1 MKTFKTLPTNEEFFK
16 KYAILVPTLNILGYL
31 AQIVSALTEIGVIY
45 LIIYTSLR
53 DFFPAIATF
62 GATIGSGIG
71 TAFIELGLRK
81 FLPFSIRAI
90 LFKRFQG
97 LDRIMTIF
105 VILAC
110 ILLLAASGYLSFKGS
125 KAIVEAAA
133 PEPVI
138 ITTLMA
144 DSTATDKKKDAYTLY
159 KGDSIEIVSRYT
171 NQLQALETSAKSA
184 IAAGKIELR
193 NVEAKERLT
202 GQAFGTQK
210 RNIRQQIAD
219 IQSEKDARVAKLE
232 IEKAKEL
239 AGISKERKSLVQK
252 IEADHN
258 AQKDSIQLYNN
269 GAVEKVS
276 KQVKN
281 YGGGLAW
288 FTVVCLIVFILSVV
302 LNEVHQKGSGIEEI
316 PQPNQYLF
324 EEGVFAALRN
334 AVSDRLNYIFHSRIR
349 RWADQTPAPLEPAP
363 PPTLYDVVSTPQ
375 PRRKIGTPKQAVAQS
390 MATTKNLFQIPPG
403 YLRKPE
409 IQNKATPLVADQG
422 TEAYEQRIFSLIQ
435 QTKNAT
441 PEACEAIELSAKD
454 IISLYLNKPAESLEV
469 QHFYN
474 ACKAHVEG
482 IGENPFA
489 HHRTIVQGFT
499 KQEATGK
506 NRTCEHCNQPYI
518 YRHHKQKF
526 CTEACRI
533 AAFEAR
539 KGRKLFKSDFK
550 KQQA

>member
-45 LIIYTSLR
+45 LIVYTSLR
-53 DFFPAIATF
+53 DFFPAIAGF
-62 GATIGSGIG
+62 GATIGSAIG
-71 TAFIELGLRK
+71 TAFIEIGLRK
-81 FLPFSIRAI
+81 FLPFSVRAI

-97 LDRIMTIF
+97 LDRVMTIF

-110 ILLLAASGYLSFKGS
+110 ILLLSASGYLSFKGS
-125 KAIVEAAA
+125 KTIVEAAA
-133 PEPVI
+133 PEPI
-138 ITTLMA
+138 ILTTSMA
-144 DSTATDKKKDAYTLY
+144 DSTAADKKTEAYALY
-159 KGDSIEIVSRYT
+159 KGDSIEIESRYT
-171 NQLQALETSAKSA
+171 NQFQALETSAKSA
-184 IAAGKIELR
+184 ITAGKIELR

-210 RNIRQQIAD
+210 RNIRKQIAD
-219 IQSEKDARVAKLE
+219 IEAEKDARVAQLE
-232 IEKAKEL
+232 VEKAKEM
-239 AGISKERKSLVQK
+239 AEISTERKNSVQK
-252 IEADHN
+252 IEADYN
-258 AQKDSIQLYNN
+258 VRKDSIHLYNN
-269 GAVEKVS
+269 SAVEKVTR
-276 KQVKN
+276 QVKS

-288 FTVVCLIVFILSVV
+288 FTVICLIVFILSVV

-349 RWADQTPAPLEPAP
+349 KWADQTPAPLEPAP
-363 PPTLYDVVSTPQ
+363 PPTLYEVVSTPQ
-375 PRRKIGTPKQAVAQS
+375 PRRKIGIPAQPAHQS
-390 MATTKNLFQIPPG
+390 ASTTKNLFPIPPG

-409 IQNKATPLVADQG
+409 IQNRATSLVADQG
-422 TEAYEQRIFSLIQ
+422 TDAYEHTVFSLIR
-435 QTKNAT
+435 QTTNAT

-454 IISLYLNKPAESLEV
+454 VISLYLNKPAESSEV
-469 QHFYN
+469 QQFYN
-474 ACKAHVEG
+474 ACKAHIEG
-482 IGENPFA
+482 NGENPFS
-489 HHRTIVQGFT
+489 HHRTIIQGFT
-499 KQEATGK
+499 KQEASGK
-506 NRTCEHCNQPYI
+506 NRICEHCNQPYI

-526 CTEACRI
+526 CSEACRI

-539 KGRKLFKSDFK
+539 KGRKLFKSEFK